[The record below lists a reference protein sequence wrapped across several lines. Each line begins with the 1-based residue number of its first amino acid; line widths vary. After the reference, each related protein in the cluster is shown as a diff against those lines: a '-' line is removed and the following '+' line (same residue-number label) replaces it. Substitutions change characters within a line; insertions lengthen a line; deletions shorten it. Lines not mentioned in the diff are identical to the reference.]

1 MIVAESATHMFF
13 RDLYYKVNGPLNS
26 APVLIILC
34 LVFLAALI
42 IIRTRKR

>member
-1 MIVAESATHMFF
+1 MFADSATRLFF

-26 APVLIILC
+26 APVLITLC

>member
-34 LVFLAALI
+34 LVFLATLI